1 MVRKCDFENFKS
13 CASALSPYRQ
23 PSAAGIRWFCH
34 AGHNFANVSDG
45 HKQPLRAH
53 PVPFLILLASFGQ
66 WLNLSV
72 MPLRMRE
79 CSRFLLITLPL
90 ACRKV
95 DATIAIMKTITALL
109 ALCTLTF
116 AAIAE
121 PALTIYNQ
129 NFAVVRDTV
138 PLDLKAGANPV
149 VYSGATAQVEPDSV
163 ILRDPAGKHSLQIL
177 EQNYRN
183 DPVSQEL
190 LLSLFEGKTIDFQNI
205 RTKDNTQITELI
217 PGKIVRSGFVP
228 GGGNT
233 QPIIEVNGKLQFSLP
248 GEPLFPDLGS
258 DTILKPAFNWLLQ
271 SDKAGSFDAEVGYVT
286 EGFDWSA
293 SYNLVSPEKGD
304 LCDLVGWITMNNN
317 SGKAFENA
325 KIKLMAGDVNK
336 IQPPG
341 GMGGAMFSRRAM
353 PMAMLAMDSAA
364 PVSEKAF
371 DEFHLYSI
379 ARPTTLHDHE
389 TKQVEFVHA
398 EKMFAPTIYVYDGTQ
413 GYQFYGL
420 NYDRGYGQ
428 SDNKKIIVQR
438 EFKNAETNQLGIA
451 LPAGK
456 LRFYRRDD
464 DGQLQF
470 VGENTIDHTPR
481 NETVRITT
489 GNSFDLVGE
498 RKQTDFHVDTAEKW
512 MDETFEIKLRNR
524 KKTDAVEI
532 RVVEHLYRWS
542 NWSITAKS
550 DEFTK
555 KDSQTIEF
563 RIPVKPDEEKTV
575 TYTVHY
581 SW

>member
-1 MVRKCDFENFKS
+1 MKTLASVLFLGAAATLA
-13 CASALSPYRQ
+13 ASAQ
-23 PSAAGIRWFCH
+23 
-34 AGHNFANVSDG
+34 
-45 HKQPLRAH
+45 
-53 PVPFLILLASFGQ
+53 
-66 WLNLSV
+66 
-72 MPLRMRE
+72 
-79 CSRFLLITLPL
+79 
-90 ACRKV
+90 
-95 DATIAIMKTITALL
+95 
-109 ALCTLTF
+109 
-116 AAIAE
+116 

-129 NFAVVRDTV
+129 DFAVVRDTV

-149 VYSGATAQVEPDSV
+149 IYSGATAQVEPDSV

-190 LLSLFEGKTIDFQNI
+190 LLSLFEGKTIDFQSE
-205 RTKDNTQITELI
+205 RMKDNTTVRENI
-217 PGKIVRSGFVP
+217 PGKIVRSGFIP
-228 GGGNT
+228 GGNNE

-248 GEPLFPDLGS
+248 GQPLFPDLGN

-271 SDKAGSFDAEVGYVT
+271 SDAPGKFDAEVGYVT
-286 EGFDWSA
+286 GGFDWSA

-304 LCDLVGWITMNNN
+304 MVDLVGWITMNNN
-317 SGKAFENA
+317 SGKTFEDA

-336 IQPPG
+336 IQPSG
-341 GMGGAMFSRRAM
+341 GFGGARYRMVTA
-353 PMAMLAMDSAA
+353 MAMDAVAA
-364 PVSEKAF
+364 PAVTEKAF

-398 EKMFAPTIYVYDGTQ
+398 EKMYAPTIYVYDGAT

-420 NYDRGYGQ
+420 NYDQ
-428 SDNKKIIVQR
+428 SWGTSNNKKVLVQR

-470 VGENTIDHTPR
+470 VGENQIDHTPR
-481 NETVRITT
+481 NETIRVTT

-498 RKQTDFHVDTAEKW
+498 RRQTDFHVDTRAHQ
-512 MDETFEIKLRNR
+512 MDESFEIKLRNR
-524 KKTDAVEI
+524 KKDAAVEI
-532 RVVEHLYRWS
+532 RVVEHLYRGN
-542 NWSITAKS
+542 NWDITAKS
-550 DEFTK
+550 DDFVK

-563 RIPVKPDEEKTV
+563 RVPVKPDEEKIV

>member
-1 MVRKCDFENFKS
+1 
-13 CASALSPYRQ
+13 
-23 PSAAGIRWFCH
+23 
-34 AGHNFANVSDG
+34 
-45 HKQPLRAH
+45 
-53 PVPFLILLASFGQ
+53 
-66 WLNLSV
+66 
-72 MPLRMRE
+72 
-79 CSRFLLITLPL
+79 
-90 ACRKV
+90 
-95 DATIAIMKTITALL
+95 MKTIPVLIALSTL
-109 ALCTLTF
+109 AF
-116 AAIAE
+116 AAAAE

-205 RTKDNTQITELI
+205 RTKDSTQITELI

-233 QPIIEVNGKLQFSLP
+233 QPIIEVNGKLQFTLP
-248 GEPLFPDLGS
+248 GQPLFPDLCS

-286 EGFDWSA
+286 AGFDWSA

-304 LCDLVGWITMNNN
+304 LCDLVGWITINNT
-317 SGKAFENA
+317 SGKTFENA

-336 IQPPG
+336 IQP
-341 GMGGAMFSRRAM
+341 MNRTFAQR
-353 PMAMLAMDSAA
+353 LAMITDSVGGTA
-364 PVSEKAF
+364 PAVSEKAF

-398 EKMFAPTIYVYDGTQ
+398 EKMYAPTIYVYDGAV

-456 LRFYRRDD
+456 LRFYRRDA

-498 RKQTDFHVDTAEKW
+498 RKQTDFHVDTSEKW
-512 MDETFEIKLRNR
+512 INETFEIKLRNR

-542 NWSITAKS
+542 NWNITAKS

-563 RIPVKPDEEKTV
+563 RIPVKPDEERTV

>member
-1 MVRKCDFENFKS
+1 MKKI
-13 CASALSPYRQ
+13 ASVLFLGVAVTL
-23 PSAAGIRWFCH
+23 AA
-34 AGHNFANVSDG
+34 
-45 HKQPLRAH
+45 
-53 PVPFLILLASFGQ
+53 FGQ
-66 WLNLSV
+66 
-72 MPLRMRE
+72 
-79 CSRFLLITLPL
+79 
-90 ACRKV
+90 
-95 DATIAIMKTITALL
+95 
-109 ALCTLTF
+109 
-116 AAIAE
+116 

-129 NFAVVRDTV
+129 DFAVVRDTV
-138 PLDLKAGANPV
+138 PLDLKSGANPV

-205 RTKDNTQITELI
+205 RTKDNTQIRELI
-217 PGKIVRSGFVP
+217 PGKIIRSGYVP
-228 GGGNT
+228 GGNNQ

-248 GEPLFPDLGS
+248 GQPLFPDLGN

-271 SDKAGSFDAEVGYVT
+271 SDTPGKFDAEVGYIT
-286 EGFDWSA
+286 GGFDWSA

-304 LCDLVGWITMNNN
+304 VVDLVGWITMNNN
-317 SGKAFENA
+317 SGKTFEDA

-336 IQPPG
+336 IQPRMPMSMLAG
-341 GMGGAMFSRRAM
+341 RAM
-353 PMAMLAMDSAA
+353 KAA
-364 PVSEKAF
+364 TAYDENGPAVSEKAF

-398 EKMFAPTIYVYDGTQ
+398 EKMYAPTIYVYDGAA

-420 NYDRGYGQ
+420 NYDQGWGT
-428 SDNKKIIVQR
+428 SDNKKVLVQR

-464 DGQLQF
+464 GGQLQF

-481 NETVRITT
+481 NETVRVTT
-489 GNSFDLVGE
+489 GNAFDLVGE
-498 RKQTDFHVDTAEKW
+498 RKQTSFHVDTADKW
-512 MDETFEIKLRNR
+512 IDETFEIKLRNR
-524 KKTDAVEI
+524 KKDQPVEI

-542 NWSITAKS
+542 NWNITAKS
-550 DEFTK
+550 DDFIK

-563 RIPVKPDEEKTV
+563 RVPVKPDEEKTV
-575 TYTVHY
+575 TYSVHY

>member
-1 MVRKCDFENFKS
+1 MKTLASVLFLGAAATLA
-13 CASALSPYRQ
+13 ASAQ
-23 PSAAGIRWFCH
+23 
-34 AGHNFANVSDG
+34 
-45 HKQPLRAH
+45 
-53 PVPFLILLASFGQ
+53 
-66 WLNLSV
+66 
-72 MPLRMRE
+72 
-79 CSRFLLITLPL
+79 
-90 ACRKV
+90 
-95 DATIAIMKTITALL
+95 
-109 ALCTLTF
+109 
-116 AAIAE
+116 

-129 NFAVVRDTV
+129 DFAVVRDTV
-138 PLDLKAGANPV
+138 PLDLKSGANPV
-149 VYSGATAQVEPDSV
+149 IYSGATAQVEPDSV

-205 RTKDNTQITELI
+205 RTKDNTQIRELI
-217 PGKIVRSGFVP
+217 PGKIVRSGFIP
-228 GGGNT
+228 GGNNE
-233 QPIIEVNGKLQFSLP
+233 QPIIEVNGKLQFSMP
-248 GEPLFPDLGS
+248 GQPLFPDLGN

-271 SDKAGSFDAEVGYVT
+271 SDQPGKFDAEVGYIT
-286 EGFDWSA
+286 GGFDWSA

-304 LCDLVGWITMNNN
+304 MVDLVGWITMNNN
-317 SGKAFENA
+317 SGKTFEDA

-336 IQPPG
+336 IQPPQTRYRMVEALSA
-341 GMGGAMFSRRAM
+341 GMSEN
-353 PMAMLAMDSAA
+353 A
-364 PVSEKAF
+364 PAVTEKAF

-398 EKMFAPTIYVYDGTQ
+398 EKMYAPTIYVYDGAA

-420 NYDRGYGQ
+420 NYDQGWGT
-428 SDNKKIIVQR
+428 SDNKKVLVQR

-464 DGQLQF
+464 GGQLQF
-470 VGENTIDHTPR
+470 VGENQIDHTPR
-481 NETVRITT
+481 NETIRVTT

-498 RKQTDFHVDTAEKW
+498 RKQTSFHVDTGDKW
-512 MDETFEIKLRNR
+512 IDETFEIKLRNH
-524 KKTDAVEI
+524 KKEPVEI

-542 NWSITAKS
+542 NWNITAKS
-550 DEFTK
+550 DDFVK

-563 RIPVKPDEEKTV
+563 RLPVEPDEEKTV